1 MSTLDGCEK
10 GGCEKDGSEKGGS
23 EKGGSEKGGSEKGG
37 SEKGGSE
44 KGGSEK
50 GGSEKRGSEKGAAT
64 SSDESSDSYYKNKFR
79 FKKNSI
85 EIKKKSLLKNRLKN
99 DDIQEIIKNDPILS
113 NINKGLECDGEV
125 FCLANVRDGKLR
137 ERDLGNETGERDQGN
152 ETGERDGGNEA
163 GEKKVKTKTIT
174 SDTSTGTQNHVMIS
188 NKGKKDSNVNFLK
201 DSHTQKKDL
210 MIGGD
215 IGDVEQGQGGC
226 YINSKGKREKQE
238 GGEILKYDD
247 MSKITTTMQSDKR
260 KIKKNL
266 QVCDKME
273 GKNSSKDTLKGKQ
286 NCEKGEGESIVGSFM
301 SPPLYEKKKKKKKE
315 EEEEEKEKEKKEKEK
330 EKKEKEKEKEKKE
343 KEKKEK
349 EKAELS
355 PLSLIKKHGKM
366 INRIQEVHTSNGQ
379 EVENL
384 RNDFTIIKNDLTQI
398 MNLINISQ
406 KAVSSLK

>member
-10 GGCEKDGSEKGGS
+10 DGSEKNGDQKERNG
-23 EKGGSEKGGSEKGG
+23 KD
-37 SEKGGSE
+37 
-44 KGGSEK
+44 
-50 GGSEKRGSEKGAAT
+50 AVT

-85 EIKKKSLLKNRLKN
+85 EIKKKSLLKNKLKN

-125 FCLANVRDGKLR
+125 FCLANNRDEKQR
-137 ERDLGNETGERDQGN
+137 ERDGRNETGERDGRN
-152 ETGERDGGNEA
+152 ETGERDGRNETGERDGRNEMGERGGGSEMGERGGGNEMGERGGGNEA

-174 SDTSTGTQNHVMIS
+174 SDLSTGAQNYVMIN

-201 DSHTQKKDL
+201 DSHTKKKDL
-210 MIGGD
+210 MIGGN
-215 IGDVEQGQGGC
+215 IGDVEHGQQGGC
-226 YINSKGKREKQE
+226 YTNSKGKREKQE
-238 GGEILKYDD
+238 GREILKHDNV
-247 MSKITTTMQSDKR
+247 SKITRTTKSDKQ

-273 GKNSSKDTLKGKQ
+273 GKNSQNDTLKGRQ
-286 NCEKGEGESIVGSFM
+286 NCKKGEEESSVGSLM
-301 SPPLYEKKKKKKKE
+301 SPPLYEKKKKKKEGELE
-315 EEEEEKEKEKKEKEK
+315 EEE
-330 EKKEKEKEKEKKE
+330 
-343 KEKKEK
+343 

-366 INRIQEVHTSNGQ
+366 INRIHEVHTSNGQ

-384 RNDFTIIKNDLTQI
+384 RNDFTIIKNDLSQI
-398 MNLINISQ
+398 MSLINISQ